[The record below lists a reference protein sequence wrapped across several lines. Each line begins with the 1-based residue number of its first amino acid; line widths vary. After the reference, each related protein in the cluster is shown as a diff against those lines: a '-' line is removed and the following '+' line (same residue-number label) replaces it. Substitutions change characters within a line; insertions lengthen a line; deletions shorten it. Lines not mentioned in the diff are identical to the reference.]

1 MNSNTNNWI
10 NSHFVVFILPFVH
23 FILLYPEWVCLP
35 IRLRIVHK
43 KKKRKKFGFFVKSLL
58 HVCLLIP
65 NSFSFSIN
73 QIHISFRLQ
82 CYRFHCSEHN
92 GMIGRGRK
100 KGSSQTHSNS
110 PKKYFIPFQFGKC
123 TVIRF
128 WLSHEICM
136 YVRLNT
142 MKHKKNGKL
151 NMGATAAT
159 KQEETI

>member
-1 MNSNTNNWI
+1 
-10 NSHFVVFILPFVH
+10 
-23 FILLYPEWVCLP
+23 
-35 IRLRIVHK
+35 
-43 KKKRKKFGFFVKSLL
+43 
-58 HVCLLIP
+58 
-65 NSFSFSIN
+65 
-73 QIHISFRLQ
+73 
-82 CYRFHCSEHN
+82 
-92 GMIGRGRK
+92 MIGRGRK

-110 PKKYFIPFQFGKC
+110 PKKYFIPFQFGNAPLFG
-123 TVIRF
+123 F